1 MFMSSLCLRYGAYL
15 NDTYNVLACL
25 LTIFLGRD
33 WFRLFLNKWDSLFRN
48 FPTTTFWKYEHEYV

>member
-1 MFMSSLCLRYGAYL
+1 MYITPVLLKKNKLLPQKMFMSSLCLRYGAYL

-33 WFRLFLNKWDSLFRN
+33 WFRLFLNK
-48 FPTTTFWKYEHEYV
+48 